1 MKGNLLPIR
10 MQDIACFKC
19 TVQLTSLLLTFLKGH
34 QGASIKGHV
43 CSNTERWRSSV
54 KSFVVC
60 LMFALLPSLATAGT
74 IVGFNSG
81 TGTAPGEFGE
91 SFTTPGGGP
100 WDDITFNFFSDVPAV
115 TPAAA
120 GDAYLLTQQYL
131 GSPSGLSSSTAGF
144 LAESVSTSGGEYIF
158 ASGVVL
164 DPDAEY
170 WLYEDTWISTSG
182 SGTGGTA
189 GEEAYFLSSGGD
201 FSTFDLGQVAN
212 FEVNGSTATPEPS
225 SLLLLGTGIL
235 GLAFV
240 AFRKSKAS
248 GLAL

>member
-1 MKGNLLPIR
+1 
-10 MQDIACFKC
+10 
-19 TVQLTSLLLTFLKGH
+19 
-34 QGASIKGHV
+34 
-43 CSNTERWRSSV
+43 V
-54 KSFVVC
+54 KRFVVC
-60 LMFALLPSLATAGT
+60 LMFALLPSLATAGS

-81 TGTAPGEFGE
+81 TGTATGEFGE

-100 WDDITFNFFSDVPAV
+100 WHDITFNFFSDVPAV

-120 GDAYLLTQQYL
+120 GDAYLLTQEYL

-164 DPDAEY
+164 DVDTEY
-170 WLYEDTWISTSG
+170 WLYEDTLISISG
-182 SGTGGTA
+182 SGGGGSA
-189 GEEAYFLSSGGD
+189 GEEAYFSVGGGD
-201 FSTFDLGQVAN
+201 FTTFGGGQVAN

-225 SLLLLGTGIL
+225 SWLLLGSGIL

-240 AFRKSKAS
+240 AFRKSKVS